1 MSADPVPRGALSE
14 SRWAVRYSLDLL
26 EPRDR
31 RRFRQVVAAQMIS
44 SILDLLGVLL
54 LGVVGVLAGYA
65 ASGQGLPGPAAEGA
79 ARLGLEDWS
88 VEGLAALAAAAATCL
103 LLFKSVVTAVLMR
116 RAVRILAAG
125 QVAVV
130 RRVTRQ
136 LLSMPFFAFQK
147 GTSHEVTWTLGLG
160 LYLTLGALLGSYAVV
175 LSEMALLAVLV
186 LAMAIVS
193 PAMTLISIL
202 YFAVVAVVLHRILGR
217 WSHRIEGDLAKTYVG
232 GQRSIQESL
241 QLLPELL
248 VSNRR
253 QLYEDRI
260 ADSLSANAI
269 ALADQAYVAQLPKLV
284 YEAALVV
291 GMVGLAGW
299 QLANGDV
306 TSVIGVLAVFLAAG
320 TRLLPALIRLQ
331 NAVVAV
337 RARSANTARVRDVL
351 ETLSTYPV
359 TEAVPFDQDAFRNG
373 ITSGYEGFDPAV
385 DLSGVWLRYPQGQ
398 ECALQGVDLRVS
410 PGEVVAVVG
419 PTGAGKSSLAGVLL
433 GIFDP
438 TGGAAT
444 IGGVAART
452 AVGRW
457 PGAIAYVP
465 QHIAL
470 VHGTVRDNVALG
482 LPADLVDDDR
492 VWEALRAACLSD
504 FLSDSR
510 EGLDTPI
517 GEHGS
522 HLSGGQR
529 QRLGLARALYSN
541 PRLLVLDEA
550 TSALDA
556 HTETL
561 VTEAL
566 LKLRGRIT
574 VVAIAH
580 RDATMRIADQVVYLE
595 AGAVRAAGT
604 YDYMRENVE
613 EFRDMVRTLDIRSPD
628 EALAHEMSPGNH

>member
-1 MSADPVPRGALSE
+1 MSADPVPHGAVSE

-31 RRFRQVVAAQMIS
+31 RRFRQVVTAQMIS

-54 LGVVGVLAGYA
+54 LGVVGLLAGYA

-125 QVAVV
+125 QVSVV

-193 PAMTLISIL
+193 PTMTLVSIL

-299 QLANGDV
+299 QLANGDLA
-306 TSVIGVLAVFLAAG
+306 SVIGVLAVFLAAG

-337 RARSANTARVRDVL
+337 RARSANTQRVRAVL
-351 ETLSTYPV
+351 ESLSAYSV
-359 TEAVPFDQDAFRNG
+359 TETVPFEATAFRVG
-373 ITSGYEGFDPAV
+373 VTTGHEGFDPVVDMSAV
-385 DLSGVWLRYPQGQ
+385 CLRYPHGQ
-398 ECALQGVDLRVS
+398 EQALQGVDLQIS
-410 PGEVVAVVG
+410 PGEVVAIVG

-438 TGGAAT
+438 SSGKVT
-444 IGGVAART
+444 IGGVGARAA
-452 AVGRW
+452 VEQW

-482 LPADLVDDDR
+482 LPVDLVDDDR
-492 VWEALRAACLSD
+492 VWGALEAACLSD

-566 LKLRGRIT
+566 LRLRGRIT
-574 VVAIAH
+574 VIAIAH
-580 RDATMRIADQVVYLE
+580 RDATMRIADQVVYME
-595 AGAVRAAGT
+595 GGSVRAAGT
-604 YDYMRENVE
+604 YNFMRESVR
-613 EFRDMVRTLDIRSPD
+613 EFRDMIRTLDIRSSGEVMPQ
-628 EALAHEMSPGNH
+628 EVSSGTN